1 MANDF
6 SQYLINPT
14 GAGGSASGGGM
25 SSMFSNIGKNGL
37 LDPTGLLGK
46 SDFLGI
52 GKMLDPGGLLFG
64 GGFLGDLFGGGAKPV
79 APTWEIRDGKV
90 YASNRGEGANPYPYH
105 PDIPGL
111 APLPQRT
118 GYVDAAEQVRI
129 LSDLLPSYSK
139 AIAGQIIPL
148 QQANLAASQ
157 ATSGPMA
164 QLMLDLYKH
173 FGPQLNDVGNQI
185 AQQNAMA
192 QAERDKGVLAGP
204 GKDLIRQALEVA
216 KIYDPEYFSGRAVAG
231 NKLEELL
238 KSINLGSGL
247 SGSEQRAIEQGLTR
261 EGSLRGTAGAPSNME
276 TISNATRYGAAGRA
290 REIQNQDQLSKAIA
304 VSSQFLP
311 ASKSGTD
318 VFQVATGKPS
328 VPNAGAGL
336 FTGVQQPGNEAFNFM
351 APFTDM
357 AQRNST
363 QNLQTQQIASQKK
376 DWLDQFVQF
385 TSGLKNI
392 VGTAGAAFG
401 I

>member
-6 SQYLINPT
+6 SSYLINPT
-14 GAGGSASGGGM
+14 SAGGSSSGSPM

-64 GGFLGDLFGGGAKPV
+64 GGFLGDLFGGKPK
-79 APTWEIRDGKV
+79 PLPPGWTIKDGQV
-90 YASNRGEGANPYPYH
+90 YTQNVFGPDANPIPVSN
-105 PDIPGL
+105 IPG
-111 APLPQRT
+111 ASPTPQRS
-118 GYVDAAEQVRI
+118 GYLDAIEQVRI
-129 LSDLLPSYSK
+129 LQDLLPSYSK

-204 GKDLIRQALEVA
+204 GKDLIKQALEVA

-336 FTGVQQPGNEAFNFM
+336 FTGVQQPGSDAFNFM

-401 I
+401 M